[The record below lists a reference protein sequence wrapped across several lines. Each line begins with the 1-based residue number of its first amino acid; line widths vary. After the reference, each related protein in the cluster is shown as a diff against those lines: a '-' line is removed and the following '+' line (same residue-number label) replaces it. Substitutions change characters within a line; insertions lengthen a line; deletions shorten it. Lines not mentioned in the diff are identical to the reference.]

1 LWSDWSHV
9 GERLGSLKVHMTGRL
24 QLEGTKRVVESTD
37 FPGRQGRIAFASLL
51 VAAQPV
57 DRAVLADRIWGEQLP
72 PSWERH
78 LSAVMSKLRTL
89 LDSLDDGASA
99 IIRSLGGVYEL
110 ELPDGT
116 EVDLH
121 RAEAIV
127 RLMEGRI
134 GTDEEVPSDGL
145 NLALEVLARPFLP
158 GESGAWVEAVRLDI
172 RALYVRALEGAAEV
186 HARAANTTS
195 ALELAREIIELE
207 PFRESGYRRLMRLH
221 LEAGDRAEAVRTYEQ
236 CRRVLAEEL
245 GVDPAAET
253 HDLYVSALRREQP
266 ITPNGV
272 GSDLEPP
279 DTTPTHYTRNG
290 DVHLAYQVFG
300 KGPIDVLVIGGWVYP
315 MEEIWVYEPAA
326 LLFRRLSDVARV
338 IVFDK
343 RGTGLSDRTAALPIL
358 EERMNDI
365 HAVLR
370 AARSQRCVILAISEG
385 GPMSIQF
392 TVEHPHRVGA
402 LILYGSYAR
411 IGRSDDHPWGLSQE
425 DIDRLMR
432 YIETGWG
439 AGASVRGVSPSA
451 AEDPKFHRWAARVE
465 RRGASPGAALDLMR
479 TNLQDDVRSILASV
493 RVPTMVIHQHD
504 DSVIEVGQ
512 GRYLADHIADAK
524 YVELPGIDH
533 WPLSDSAKPELDA
546 ILDAVEDF
554 LAQVRGT

>member
-1 LWSDWSHV
+1 
-9 GERLGSLKVHMTGRL
+9 
-24 QLEGTKRVVESTD
+24 
-37 FPGRQGRIAFASLL
+37 
-51 VAAQPV
+51 
-57 DRAVLADRIWGEQLP
+57 
-72 PSWERH
+72 
-78 LSAVMSKLRTL
+78 
-89 LDSLDDGASA
+89 
-99 IIRSLGGVYEL
+99 
-110 ELPDGT
+110 
-116 EVDLH
+116 
-121 RAEAIV
+121 
-127 RLMEGRI
+127 MEGGIR
-134 GTDEEVPSDGL
+134 TDGEVLSDSM
-145 NLALEVLARPFLP
+145 NVALEILARPFLP
-158 GESGAWVEAVRLDI
+158 GESSAWVEAVRLDI
-172 RALYVRALEGAAEV
+172 RALYVRALEGAAEIG
-186 HARAANTTS
+186 ARAGNTAS
-195 ALELAREIIELE
+195 AVELAREVIELE

-245 GVDPAAET
+245 GVDPAPET
-253 HDLYVSALRREQP
+253 NDLYVSALRREQP
-266 ITPNGV
+266 TTPNAA
-272 GSDLEPP
+272 GSELEPP

-290 DVHLAYQVFG
+290 DVHIAYQVFG
-300 KGPIDVLVIGGWVYP
+300 KGLIDVLVIGGWVYP

-343 RGTGLSDRTAALPIL
+343 RGTGLSDRTAGLPIL

-392 TVEHPHRVGA
+392 AVEHPHRVGG

-425 DIDRLMR
+425 ETDRLMR
-432 YIETGWG
+432 YIESGWG

-451 AEDPKFHRWAARVE
+451 AEDPMFHRWAARVE

-479 TNLQDDVRSILASV
+479 TNLEDDVRSILASV

-512 GRYLADHIADAK
+512 GRYLADHIPDAK